1 MSALLSVTVRVKD
14 PERLKEYMAQVPAT
28 MKPFGAKMLSR
39 GRLANQLKGERGH
52 QIEAVFEFASSDAL
66 NGWYTSDAYQALAS
80 LRDEVC
86 DMSLAEIEPF

>member
-1 MSALLSVTVRVKD
+1 MTALLSVTIRVKD

-39 GRLANQLKGERGH
+39 GRVANQLKGERAH
-52 QIEAVFEFASSDAL
+52 QLEAVFEFPSSEDL
-66 NGWYTSDAYQALAS
+66 NGWYGSAAYQALAT
-80 LRDEVC
+80 LRDAVC